1 MEVKLNIG
9 GTLFTTTK
17 ATVMGS
23 GADSGSLLAIMFDDD
38 QAVGKKM
45 IDGGFFFDR
54 DGTHFA
60 FVLSYLRDGNQQVAS
75 IPEEKLAAVKI
86 EAEFFLLAGMNLL
99 KHNCHDA
106 HFVVHVVWV
115 CFQFSDP
122 TFPHLC
128 W

>member
-86 EAEFFLLAGMNLL
+86 EAEFFQLAGMNLL
-99 KHNCHDA
+99 KHDRLEA
-106 HFVVHVVWV
+106 HFVVHII
-115 CFQFSDP
+115 
-122 TFPHLC
+122 
-128 W
+128 